1 MTERDLLMIP
11 GEVMAMPQFGQACAP
26 AGSSV
31 PQLEQNMAN
40 FTEYYLI

>member
-1 MTERDLLMIP
+1 
-11 GEVMAMPQFGQACAP
+11 MALPQLGQVCAA

-40 FTEYYLI
+40 FTQYYFG